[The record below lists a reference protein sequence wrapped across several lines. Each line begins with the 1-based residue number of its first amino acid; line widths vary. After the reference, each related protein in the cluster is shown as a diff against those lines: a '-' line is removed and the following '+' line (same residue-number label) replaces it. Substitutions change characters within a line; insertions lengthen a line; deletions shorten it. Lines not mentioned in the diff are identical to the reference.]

1 MGFDPFRL
9 QADRACAIRPGQD
22 RGHPLMGYA
31 GIEALGSERGQAMV
45 EYVIVALA
53 VLGGVLA
60 LNALL
65 VPPMNELYVFITDVV
80 SLPIP

>member
-1 MGFDPFRL
+1 
-9 QADRACAIRPGQD
+9 
-22 RGHPLMGYA
+22 
-31 GIEALGSERGQAMV
+31 V
-45 EYVIVALA
+45 EYVIVAIA

>member
-1 MGFDPFRL
+1 MTPD
-9 QADRACAIRPGQD
+9 AIQV
-22 RGHPLMGYA
+22 LNN
-31 GIEALGSERGQAMV
+31 ESGQAMV

-65 VPPMNELYVFITDVV
+65 VPPINELYGLITDVV

>member
-1 MGFDPFRL
+1 MTPD
-9 QADRACAIRPGQD
+9 AIQV
-22 RGHPLMGYA
+22 LNN
-31 GIEALGSERGQAMV
+31 ESGQAMV

-53 VLGGVLA
+53 VFGGVLA

-65 VPPMNELYVFITDVV
+65 VPPINELYGLITDVV

>member
-1 MGFDPFRL
+1 
-9 QADRACAIRPGQD
+9 
-22 RGHPLMGYA
+22 MGYA